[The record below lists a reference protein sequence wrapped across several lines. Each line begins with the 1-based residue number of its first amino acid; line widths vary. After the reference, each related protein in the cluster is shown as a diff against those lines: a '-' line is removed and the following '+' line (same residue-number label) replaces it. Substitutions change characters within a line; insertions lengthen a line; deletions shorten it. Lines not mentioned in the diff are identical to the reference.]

1 MCTSCFRSTLDQ
13 PGGFL
18 VRLMWALYSVVAP
31 LSIAVTVIYWV
42 LDYVPNRP
50 VITVEVVM
58 AFGGVTALILFDGIF
73 ICTIPVRLLQL
84 MFPQLVVGAFVASTI
99 IRDSLQE
106 GGNYENEEN
115 KSSPYEWMFIWSENT
130 TWSAAFAILLVFGVV
145 PLAYLLVWMA
155 SLASF
160 PCCCRLDGSRR
171 VMYIPEDYDKRLV
184 RKGLL

>member
-1 MCTSCFRSTLDQ
+1 M
-13 PGGFL
+13 
-18 VRLMWALYSVVAP
+18 MWALYSVVAP

-73 ICTIPVRLLQL
+73 ICIIPVRLLQL

-171 VMYIPEDYDKRLV
+171 VMYIPEYYEKRLV

>member
-1 MCTSCFRSTLDQ
+1 MGALFSRGAIEHRRYSHLLGTRLRTKSTCHYCRSSYGFRRSNSTN
-13 PGGFL
+13 L
-18 VRLMWALYSVVAP
+18 VRWDFHLHNSSEITAIDVPTTSYR
-31 LSIAVTVIYWV
+31 SI
-42 LDYVPNRP
+42 
-50 VITVEVVM
+50 
-58 AFGGVTALILFDGIF
+58 
-73 ICTIPVRLLQL
+73 
-84 MFPQLVVGAFVASTI
+84 VASTI